1 MCYEFLALNA
11 ADSHRRRLL
20 ILGKPGGGH
29 QRCELSNDFS
39 ALRPRITSLVTSI
52 NQSTYPSI
60 VPFIHPSIHSCIYW
74 QNVSITQ
81 ITIQLTMLNGAPNR
95 RGRLSLKTW
104 LLHSNTPKQWC
115 KYSLVLQQIKQSTI
129 NYIHTRIYNIVIC
142 ASLRHRSKRA
152 SLPRIQN
159 T

>member
-1 MCYEFLALNA
+1 
-11 ADSHRRRLL
+11 
-20 ILGKPGGGH
+20 
-29 QRCELSNDFS
+29 
-39 ALRPRITSLVTSI
+39 
-52 NQSTYPSI
+52 
-60 VPFIHPSIHSCIYW
+60 
-74 QNVSITQ
+74 
-81 ITIQLTMLNGAPNR
+81 MLNGAPNR

-159 T
+159 TQCIHMMMTNTGAGCQKSPIGPIIAGRLIKKEKQTYTCKSANMSVMLRKSS